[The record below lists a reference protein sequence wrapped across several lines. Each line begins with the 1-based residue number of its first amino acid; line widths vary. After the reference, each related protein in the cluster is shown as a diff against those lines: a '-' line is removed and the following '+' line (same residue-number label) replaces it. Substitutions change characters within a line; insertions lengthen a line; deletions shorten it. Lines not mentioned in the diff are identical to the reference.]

1 MIRDSFLTV
10 CLDKKPTLPS
20 TLHSTLAAAGI
31 TYGVPVFYAFPS
43 ENLNTV
49 IDLQVPTDWGQGN
62 PLTARFEISTTFT
75 AAGATD
81 IKYKFNLAVIAYDL
95 NAYPVIEQDIASATT
110 VAGAMENFPG
120 ISLLNDTNGRCL
132 VQSRDLL
139 ITHLTKGTVIEL
151 PIPQQADSKSVKGRR
166 FLSLGMYIANVKDN
180 VAPTD
185 FTAGG
190 INAFVLPHSQGPTV
204 HHTSGFA
211 VAAGGV

>member
-20 TLHSTLAAAGI
+20 SLHTTLSNLGFIYA
-31 TYGVPVFYAFPS
+31 VPVFYALPS

-75 AAGATD
+75 ATGATNG
-81 IKYKFNLAVIAYDL
+81 KYKFNLAVIAYDL
-95 NAYPVIEQDIASATT
+95 NAFPITEQDIASATT
-110 VAGAMENFPG
+110 FAGAMENF
-120 ISLLNDTNGRCL
+120 LNLAVLSDTKGRCL

-139 ITHLTKGTVIEL
+139 LSHLTQGTVIEL
-151 PIPQQADSKSVKGRR
+151 PIPQQADSSVKGRR
-166 FLSLGMYIANVKDN
+166 FLSLGMYLSNIVDN
-180 VAPTD
+180 AAPTN

-190 INAFVLPHSQGPTV
+190 INAFLLPHSQGPTT
-204 HHTSGFA
+204 HHNSGFA

>member
-20 TLHSTLAAAGI
+20 SLHSVLITGGI
-31 TYGVPVFYAFPS
+31 IYAVPVFYALPS

-75 AAGATD
+75 ATGATD
-81 IKYKFNLAVIAYDL
+81 TKYKFNLAVVAYDL
-95 NAYPVIEQDIASATT
+95 NVFPPTEADIASATT
-110 VAGAMENFPG
+110 MAGAMENF
-120 ISLLNDTNGRCL
+120 LNLPVLADTKGRCL

-139 ITHLTKGTVIEL
+139 ISHLTKGTVIEL
-151 PIPQQADSKSVKGRR
+151 PIPQQADSSVKGRR
-166 FLSLGMYIANVKDN
+166 FLSLGMYIANVVDTA
-180 VAPTD
+180 APTN
-185 FTAGG
+185 FNAGG
-190 INAFVLPHSQGPTV
+190 INAFLLPHSQGPTT

>member
-20 TLHSTLAAAGI
+20 TLHSVLASAGI
-31 TYGVPVFYAFPS
+31 TYAVPMFYALPS

-75 AAGATD
+75 ATGATNNS
-81 IKYKFNLAVIAYDL
+81 YKFNLAVVAYDL
-95 NAYPVIEQDIASATT
+95 NAFPVTEQDIASATT
-110 VAGAMENFPG
+110 VAGAMENFLG
-120 ISLLNDTNGRCL
+120 LQVLADTKGRCL

-139 ITHLTKGTVIEL
+139 ISNMTKGTVFEL
-151 PIPQQADSKSVKGRR
+151 PIPQQADSSVKGRR
-166 FLSLGMYIANVKDN
+166 FLSLGLYIANVIDN
-180 VAPTD
+180 AVPTN

-190 INAFVLPHSQGPTV
+190 INAFLLPHSQGPIT
-204 HHTSGFA
+204 HHNSGFA